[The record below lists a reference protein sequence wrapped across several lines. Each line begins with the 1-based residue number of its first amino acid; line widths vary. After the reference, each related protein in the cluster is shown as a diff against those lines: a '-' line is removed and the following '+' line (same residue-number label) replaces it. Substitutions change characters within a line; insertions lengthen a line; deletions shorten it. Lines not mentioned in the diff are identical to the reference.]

1 MSGSMSEVWKRS
13 HGRTN
18 KAPPDERGGN
28 RHVRPKATAPHLDST
43 NRDAL
48 AMSALLPLYPRKP
61 TFIVRGGMSQ
71 RCQRTKSLRSSPLRG
86 SKSREAGR
94 RLRGQRWRGGKVNTI
109 RSCIVGVQRMIKN
122 SKDHLA
128 GRHPDAAS
136 HIDPAIT

>member
-1 MSGSMSEVWKRS
+1 MFVLPRLVWVKRVVLTVS
-13 HGRTN
+13 CSL
-18 KAPPDERGGN
+18 PVCSDERTYSESVG
-28 RHVRPKATAPHLDST
+28 T
-43 NRDAL
+43 
-48 AMSALLPLYPRKP
+48 
-61 TFIVRGGMSQ
+61 SQ
-71 RCQRTKSLRSSPLRG
+71 RCQSTKSLRSSPLRG

-128 GRHPDAAS
+128 RRHPAAAT

>member
-1 MSGSMSEVWKRS
+1 MGQSGS
-13 HGRTN
+13 
-18 KAPPDERGGN
+18 GGIS
-28 RHVRPKATAPHLDST
+28 RECPLFLQQQTFVEASGK
-43 NRDAL
+43 
-48 AMSALLPLYPRKP
+48 SAL
-61 TFIVRGGMSQ
+61 
-71 RCQRTKSLRSSPLRG
+71 CQSTKSLRSSPLRG

-136 HIDPAIT
+136 HIDPRHNANDKVVLTNSANQFA